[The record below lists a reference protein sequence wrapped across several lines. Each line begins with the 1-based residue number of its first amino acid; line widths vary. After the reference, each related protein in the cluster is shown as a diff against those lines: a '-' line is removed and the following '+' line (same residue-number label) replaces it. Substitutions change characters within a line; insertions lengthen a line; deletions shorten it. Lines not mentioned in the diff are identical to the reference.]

1 MCKRSEF
8 KVDELIRRTEAMT
21 KEEMEL
27 VLDHIPVELCLARVS
42 REIKKLKTF
51 QNTVLGAVEKTE

>member
-1 MCKRSEF
+1 MKKCEF
-8 KVDELIRRTEAMT
+8 KKDELIRRTEAMS

-42 REIKKLKTF
+42 REIEQLKCFKT
-51 QNTVLGAVEKTE
+51 TVLNVVVKTE

>member
-1 MCKRSEF
+1 MKKCEF
-8 KVDELIRRTEAMT
+8 KKDELIRRTEAMS

-42 REIKKLKTF
+42 REIEQLKVFKT
-51 QNTVLGAVEKTE
+51 TVLNVVVKTE

>member
-1 MCKRSEF
+1 MFMCEIK
-8 KVDELIRRTEAMT
+8 KDELIRRTEALT

-42 REIKKLKTF
+42 RELERNKAFISTVKK
-51 QNTVLGAVEKTE
+51 AVVKAK

>member
-1 MCKRSEF
+1 MCKREL
-8 KVDELIRRTEAMT
+8 KVDELIRRTEAMS

-42 REIKKLKTF
+42 REIEQLKVF
-51 QNTVLGAVEKTE
+51 RNTVLGAVVKTE